1 MGSGT
6 VGVSALKAGR
16 GFIGIEAD
24 EHWFDVACRRIE
36 EAAREITD
44 PAIPRLRQTESQEG
58 Q

>member
-44 PAIPRLRQTESQEG
+44 PAIPS
-58 Q
+58 

>member
-1 MGSGT
+1 M
-6 VGVSALKAGR
+6 GVSALKAGR